1 MGKVVK
7 HPASA
12 LMDEVKAER
21 AIVDTP
27 EAEVLME
34 AVTRAVSAYFEY
46 LDRHGLFYDEK
57 RDLMRASA
65 LRVICSVIGDIE
77 IGLEDGAL
85 DRRYG
90 SGKDPDPE
98 CRGLNP
104 TWPPPKVPRSQS

>member
-1 MGKVVK
+1 MDKVLT

-27 EAEVLME
+27 EAKILQE
-34 AVTRAVSAYFEY
+34 AITKDVSAYFDY
-46 LDRHGLFYDEK
+46 LDRHGLFYDEE
-57 RDLMRASA
+57 RDLVRASA
-65 LRVICSVIGDIE
+65 LRVRCSVIGVE

-90 SGKDPDPE
+90 NGKDPDPE

-104 TWPPPKVPRSQS
+104 TWPPPKFSQSRS